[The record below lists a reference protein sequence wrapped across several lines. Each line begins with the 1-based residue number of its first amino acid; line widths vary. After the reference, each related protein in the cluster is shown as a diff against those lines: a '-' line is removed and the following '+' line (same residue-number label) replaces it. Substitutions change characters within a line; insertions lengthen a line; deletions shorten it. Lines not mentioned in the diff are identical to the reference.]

1 MSNDQVGVP
10 LVGTRTAINDS
21 RKRADTRPAP
31 TWTLILRFLGIGT
44 SSFPVYELLVP
55 KPILLPTVRALPCD
69 AVTGHAP
76 HVFIHADLTNSE
88 TTPAGPAKRGNF
100 SAAMASLVPGPAS
113 FPAICLSS

>member
-1 MSNDQVGVP
+1 MSNDHS
-10 LVGTRTAINDS
+10 LV
-21 RKRADTRPAP
+21 
-31 TWTLILRFLGIGT
+31 GIGT

-88 TTPAGPAKRGNF
+88 TTPAGPTKRGDF
-100 SAAMASLVPGPAS
+100 PATMAGFVPGPAP
-113 FPAICLSS
+113 FPAIFLSS